1 MQQQT
6 IHGGHMS
13 TFTNTYSNDNDN
25 YFSNLGRA
33 TRAFL
38 GALLATKPYSELA
51 QKEVIASNV
60 ADEEQ
65 RYVRPSKRDFALL
78 NSEAN
83 RYEKLM
89 PNLASELRFLAS
101 RG

>member
-1 MQQQT
+1 
-6 IHGGHMS
+6 MS

-25 YFSNLGRA
+25 YFSKLGRA

-38 GALLATKPYSELA
+38 GALLASKPYSELA
-51 QKEVIASNV
+51 QKEVIASSV
-60 ADEEQ
+60 TDEEQ
-65 RYVRPSKRDFALL
+65 RYVRPSQRDIALL
-78 NSEAN
+78 NSEAA
-83 RYEKLM
+83 RYENLM

>member
-1 MQQQT
+1 
-6 IHGGHMS
+6 MS
-13 TFTNTYSNDNDN
+13 TFTNTYSNDDN

-38 GALLATKPYSELA
+38 GALLASKPYSELA
-51 QKEVIASNV
+51 QKNVIVTNTSASS
-60 ADEEQ
+60 AEEQ
-65 RYVRPSKRDFALL
+65 RYVRPSKRDIALL
-78 NSEAN
+78 NSEAA
-83 RYEKLM
+83 RYENLM

>member
-1 MQQQT
+1 
-6 IHGGHMS
+6 MS
-13 TFTNTYSNDNDN
+13 TFTNTYSNNNDN

-38 GALLATKPYSELA
+38 GALLASKPYSELA
-51 QKEVIASNV
+51 QKEVIATTTTS
-60 ADEEQ
+60 ADDA

-89 PNLASELRFLAS
+89 PNLAAELRFLAS

>member
-1 MQQQT
+1 MPT
-6 IHGGHMS
+6 LTS
-13 TFTNTYSNDNDN
+13 TYSSNDG

-38 GALLATKPYSELA
+38 GALLASKPY
-51 QKEVIASNV
+51 VAS
-60 ADEEQ
+60 ASTAEEA
-65 RYVRPSKRDFALL
+65 RYTRPSKRDIALL
-78 NSEAN
+78 NSEAA
-83 RYEKLM
+83 RYEHLM

>member
-1 MQQQT
+1 
-6 IHGGHMS
+6 MS
-13 TFTNTYSNDNDN
+13 TLTSTYSTDSHDSHDG

-38 GALLATKPYSELA
+38 GALLASKPVA
-51 QKEVIASNV
+51 QPAATEP
-60 ADEEQ
+60 
-65 RYVRPSKRDFALL
+65 RYARPSQRDIALL
-78 NSEAN
+78 NSEAA
-83 RYEKLM
+83 RYEHLM

>member
-1 MQQQT
+1 
-6 IHGGHMS
+6 MS
-13 TFTNTYSNDNDN
+13 TFTNTYSNNDN
-25 YFSNLGRA
+25 YFSNLGHA

-38 GALLATKPYSELA
+38 GALLASKPYSELA
-51 QKEVIASNV
+51 QKEVIAAST
-60 ADEEQ
+60 EEP

-89 PNLASELRFLAS
+89 PNLAAELRFLAS

>member
-1 MQQQT
+1 
-6 IHGGHMS
+6 MS
-13 TFTNTYSNDNDN
+13 TFTNTYSNDNNN

-38 GALLATKPYSELA
+38 GALLASKPYSDLA
-51 QKEVIASNV
+51 QKEVIASSV
-60 ADEEQ
+60 ANEE
-65 RYVRPSKRDFALL
+65 RYVRPSKRDIALL
-78 NSEAN
+78 NSEAA
-83 RYEKLM
+83 RYENLM

>member
-1 MQQQT
+1 
-6 IHGGHMS
+6 MS

-38 GALLATKPYSELA
+38 GALLASKPYSALA
-51 QKEVIASNV
+51 QKEVIASSI
-60 ADEEQ
+60 ADEE
-65 RYVRPSKRDFALL
+65 RYVRPSKRDIALL
-78 NSEAN
+78 NSEAT
-83 RYEKLM
+83 RYEHLM
-89 PNLASELRFLAS
+89 PNLAAELRFLAS

>member
-1 MQQQT
+1 
-6 IHGGHMS
+6 MS
-13 TFTNTYSNDNDN
+13 TLTSTYSTDSHDG

-38 GALLATKPYSELA
+38 GALLASKPYVQPATTEP
-51 QKEVIASNV
+51 
-60 ADEEQ
+60 
-65 RYVRPSKRDFALL
+65 RYTRPSKHDIALL
-78 NSEAN
+78 NSEAA
-83 RYEKLM
+83 RYEQLM

>member
-1 MQQQT
+1 
-6 IHGGHMS
+6 MS
-13 TFTNTYSNDNDN
+13 TFTNTYSNNDN

-38 GALLATKPYSELA
+38 GALLASKPYSELA
-51 QKEVIASNV
+51 QKEVIAAGTAS
-60 ADEEQ
+60 ADAE
-65 RYVRPSKRDFALL
+65 RHVRPSQRDFALL

-89 PNLASELRFLAS
+89 PNLAAELRFLAS

>member
-1 MQQQT
+1 
-6 IHGGHMS
+6 MS

-38 GALLATKPYSELA
+38 GALLASKPYSDLA
-51 QKEVIASNV
+51 QKEVIAISV
-60 ADEEQ
+60 ANEE
-65 RYVRPSKRDFALL
+65 RYVRPSKRDIALL
-78 NSEAN
+78 NSEAA
-83 RYEKLM
+83 RYEHLM

>member
-1 MQQQT
+1 
-6 IHGGHMS
+6 MS
-13 TFTNTYSNDNDN
+13 TLTSTYSTDSHDG

-38 GALLATKPYSELA
+38 GALLASKPVVQA
-51 QKEVIASNV
+51 A
-60 ADEEQ
+60 AATDEP
-65 RYVRPSKRDFALL
+65 RYARPSQRDIALL
-78 NSEAN
+78 NSEAA
-83 RYEKLM
+83 RYEHLM

>member
-1 MQQQT
+1 
-6 IHGGHMS
+6 MS

-38 GALLATKPYSELA
+38 GALLASKPYSELA
-51 QKEVIASNV
+51 QKEVIATGTSGT
-60 ADEEQ
+60 DE
-65 RYVRPSKRDFALL
+65 RYVRPSQRDIALL

-89 PNLASELRFLAS
+89 PNLAAELRFLAS

>member
-1 MQQQT
+1 
-6 IHGGHMS
+6 MS
-13 TFTNTYSNDNDN
+13 TLTSTYSNTGTDG

-38 GALLATKPYSELA
+38 GALLASKPYA
-51 QKEVIASNV
+51 DTAAS
-60 ADEEQ
+60 AEEP
-65 RYVRPSKRDFALL
+65 RYTRPSQHDIALL
-78 NSEAN
+78 NPEAA
-83 RYEKLM
+83 RYEQLM

>member
-1 MQQQT
+1 
-6 IHGGHMS
+6 MS
-13 TFTNTYSNDNDN
+13 TFTNTYSNDDN

-38 GALLATKPYSELA
+38 GALLASKPYSELA
-51 QKEVIASNV
+51 QKEVIASN
-60 ADEEQ
+60 AASNEEQ
-65 RYVRPSKRDFALL
+65 RYVRPSKRDIALL
-78 NSEAN
+78 NSEAA
-83 RYEKLM
+83 RYEHLM

>member
-1 MQQQT
+1 
-6 IHGGHMS
+6 MS

-38 GALLATKPYSELA
+38 GALLASKPYSELA
-51 QKEVIASNV
+51 QKEVIASSV
-60 ADEEQ
+60 TDEEQ
-65 RYVRPSKRDFALL
+65 RYVRASKRDIALL
-78 NSEAN
+78 NSEAA
-83 RYEKLM
+83 RYEHLM

>member
-1 MQQQT
+1 
-6 IHGGHMS
+6 MS

-38 GALLATKPYSELA
+38 GALLASKPYSELA
-51 QKEVIASNV
+51 QKEVIATTTSHT
-60 ADEEQ
+60 EEQ
-65 RYVRPSKRDFALL
+65 RYVRPSKRDIALL
-78 NSEAN
+78 NSEAA
-83 RYEKLM
+83 RYEHLM

>member
-1 MQQQT
+1 
-6 IHGGHMS
+6 MS

-38 GALLATKPYSELA
+38 GALLASKPYSDLA
-51 QKEVIASNV
+51 QKEVIAISV
-60 ADEEQ
+60 ANEE
-65 RYVRPSKRDFALL
+65 RYVRPSKRDIALL
-78 NSEAN
+78 NSEAA
-83 RYEKLM
+83 RYENLM

>member
-1 MQQQT
+1 
-6 IHGGHMS
+6 MS
-13 TFTNTYSNDNDN
+13 TFTNTYSNDDN

-38 GALLATKPYSELA
+38 GALLASKPYSELA
-51 QKEVIASNV
+51 QKEVTAST
-60 ADEEQ
+60 EEQ
-65 RYVRPSKRDFALL
+65 RYVRPSKRDIALL
-78 NSEAN
+78 NSEAA
-83 RYEKLM
+83 RYENLM

>member
-1 MQQQT
+1 
-6 IHGGHMS
+6 MS

-38 GALLATKPYSELA
+38 GALLASKPYSDLA
-51 QKEVIASNV
+51 QKEVIGSSV
-60 ADEEQ
+60 ANEE

-89 PNLASELRFLAS
+89 PNLAAELRFLAS

>member
-1 MQQQT
+1 
-6 IHGGHMS
+6 MS
-13 TFTNTYSNDNDN
+13 TFTNTYQNDDN

-38 GALLATKPYSELA
+38 GALLASKPYSDLA
-51 QKEVIASNV
+51 QKEVIAISV
-60 ADEEQ
+60 ANEE
-65 RYVRPSKRDFALL
+65 RYVRPSKRDIALL
-78 NSEAN
+78 NSEAA
-83 RYEKLM
+83 RYENLM

>member
-6 IHGGHMS
+6 IYGGHMS

>member
-1 MQQQT
+1 
-6 IHGGHMS
+6 MS

-38 GALLATKPYSELA
+38 GALLASKPYSALA
-51 QKEVIASNV
+51 QKEVIASSV
-60 ADEEQ
+60 ANEE
-65 RYVRPSKRDFALL
+65 RYVRPSKRDIALL
-78 NSEAN
+78 NSEAA
-83 RYEKLM
+83 RYEHLM

>member
-13 TFTNTYSNDNDN
+13 TFTNTYSNDNDS

>member
-1 MQQQT
+1 
-6 IHGGHMS
+6 MS
-13 TFTNTYSNDNDN
+13 TFTNTYSNNDN

-38 GALLATKPYSELA
+38 SALLASKPYSELA
-51 QKEVIASNV
+51 QKEVIAAGTAS
-60 ADEEQ
+60 ADTE
-65 RYVRPSKRDFALL
+65 RHVRPSQRDFALL

-89 PNLASELRFLAS
+89 PNLAAELRFLAS

>member
-1 MQQQT
+1 
-6 IHGGHMS
+6 MS

-38 GALLATKPYSELA
+38 GALLASKPYSDLA
-51 QKEVIASNV
+51 QKEVIASSV
-60 ADEEQ
+60 ANEE
-65 RYVRPSKRDFALL
+65 RYVRPSKRDVALL
-78 NSEAN
+78 NSEAA
-83 RYEKLM
+83 RYENLM
-89 PNLASELRFLAS
+89 PNLAAELRFLAS

>member
-13 TFTNTYSNDNDN
+13 TFTNTYSNSNDN

-38 GALLATKPYSELA
+38 GALLASKPYSELA
-51 QKEVIASNV
+51 QKEVIATDAIST
-60 ADEEQ
+60 DE
-65 RYVRPSKRDFALL
+65 RHAHPSQRDFALL

-89 PNLASELRFLAS
+89 PNLAAELRFLAS

>member
-1 MQQQT
+1 
-6 IHGGHMS
+6 MS

-38 GALLATKPYSELA
+38 GALLASKPYSELA
-51 QKEVIASNV
+51 QKEVITTGTSISST
-60 ADEEQ
+60 EEQ
-65 RYVRPSKRDFALL
+65 RHVRPSKRDIALL
-78 NSEAN
+78 NSEAA
-83 RYEKLM
+83 RYEHLM

>member
-1 MQQQT
+1 
-6 IHGGHMS
+6 MS
-13 TFTNTYSNDNDN
+13 TFTNTYSNDNGN

-38 GALLATKPYSELA
+38 GALLASKPYSELA
-51 QKEVIASNV
+51 QKEVIATTATS
-60 ADEEQ
+60 ADDE
-65 RYVRPSKRDFALL
+65 RYVRPSKSDFALL

-89 PNLASELRFLAS
+89 PNLAAELRFLAS

>member
-1 MQQQT
+1 
-6 IHGGHMS
+6 MS
-13 TFTNTYSNDNDN
+13 TFTNTYSNDNVN

-38 GALLATKPYSELA
+38 GALLASKPYSDLA
-51 QKEVIASNV
+51 QKEVIASSV
-60 ADEEQ
+60 ANEE
-65 RYVRPSKRDFALL
+65 RYVRPSKRDIALL
-78 NSEAN
+78 NSEAA
-83 RYEKLM
+83 RYENLM

>member
-1 MQQQT
+1 
-6 IHGGHMS
+6 MS
-13 TFTNTYSNDNDN
+13 TFTNTYSNDDN

-51 QKEVIASNV
+51 QKNVIVTNTSASS
-60 ADEEQ
+60 AEEQ
-65 RYVRPSKRDFALL
+65 RYVRPSKRDIALL
-78 NSEAN
+78 NSEAA
-83 RYEKLM
+83 RYENLM

>member
-1 MQQQT
+1 
-6 IHGGHMS
+6 MS

>member
-1 MQQQT
+1 
-6 IHGGHMS
+6 MS

-38 GALLATKPYSELA
+38 GALLASKPYSALA
-51 QKEVIASNV
+51 QKEVIASSV
-60 ADEEQ
+60 ANEE
-65 RYVRPSKRDFALL
+65 RYVRPSKRDIALL
-78 NSEAN
+78 NSEAA
-83 RYEKLM
+83 RYENLM

>member
-1 MQQQT
+1 
-6 IHGGHMS
+6 MS
-13 TFTNTYSNDNDN
+13 TFTNTYSNDEN

-38 GALLATKPYSELA
+38 GALLASKPYSELA
-51 QKEVIASNV
+51 QKEVIATGTGSTD
-60 ADEEQ
+60 DE

-83 RYEKLM
+83 RYEHLM

>member
-1 MQQQT
+1 
-6 IHGGHMS
+6 MS
-13 TFTNTYSNDNDN
+13 TFTNTYSNDDN

-51 QKEVIASNV
+51 QKEVIANSGT
-60 ADEEQ
+60 EQEQ
-65 RYVRPSKRDFALL
+65 RYVRPSQRDIALL
-78 NSEAN
+78 NSEAA
-83 RYEKLM
+83 RYEHLM
-89 PNLASELRFLAS
+89 PNLASELRFLAT